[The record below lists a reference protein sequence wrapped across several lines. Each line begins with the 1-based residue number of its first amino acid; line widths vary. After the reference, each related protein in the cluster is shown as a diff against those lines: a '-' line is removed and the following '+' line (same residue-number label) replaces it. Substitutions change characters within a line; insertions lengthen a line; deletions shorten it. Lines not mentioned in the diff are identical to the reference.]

1 MASGVAVGV
10 VAVSG
15 ADVGTGTSCE
25 TGACTDTNGETDAD
39 ASGTVAFIAVI
50 AAPNSPPASPTPP
63 SWHQATMPQCAMLS
77 RSPGSA

>member
-15 ADVGTGTSCE
+15 ADVGSGTGCE
-25 TGACTDTNGETDAD
+25 TGACTDTNGETDSD
-39 ASGTVAFIAVI
+39 ASGAVAVIAVI
-50 AAPNSPPASPTPP
+50 AAPSSPPASPALP
-63 SWHQATMPQCAMLS
+63 SWYQATMPQCAMLS